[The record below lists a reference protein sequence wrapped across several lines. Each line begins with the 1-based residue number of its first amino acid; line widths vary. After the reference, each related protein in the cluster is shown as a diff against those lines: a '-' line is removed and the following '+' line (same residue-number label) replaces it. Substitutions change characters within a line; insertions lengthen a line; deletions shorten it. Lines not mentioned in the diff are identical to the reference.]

1 MKILIYIISIM
12 LLFQFCSPDDFPPIG
27 KAQDRAE
34 QIVGTWKLTSF
45 LQIETA
51 AREKAFPDFATVKDL
66 TNIFPGHPYTDFSIT
81 FNDDGTFTSAV
92 GQSYMDF
99 LDSGT
104 WEFDDNDFPSMIILK
119 KGELVQNVEI
129 GSWGDILMNKFQ
141 FAVNRLD
148 TSIENPEESPVIIY
162 EYNLIK
168 Q

>member
-27 KAQDRAE
+27 DAPDRAE
-34 QIVGTWKLTSF
+34 QLVGTWNLTSF

-66 TNIFPGHPYTDFSIT
+66 TNVFPDNPYSDFSIT
-81 FNDDGTFTSAV
+81 FNDDGTFTSV
-92 GQSYMDF
+92 IGQSF
-99 LDSGT
+99 LDFPENGT
-104 WEFDDNDFPSMIILK
+104 WKFDDDEFPAIIILT
-119 KGELVQNVEI
+119 KGEIVKNVEI
-129 GSWGDILMNKFQ
+129 GSWRDIQLGKFQ

-148 TSIENPEESPVIIY
+148 PSLDEPEEKPVIIY